1 MIRKGYLDQ
10 CIDSELMRNYLKK
23 TKISSSAIVD
33 LVMYSLIPIEQKRE
47 ELIKLLN
54 DARERND
61 DELVRDC
68 NTGIEYIDTAT
79 HYLEGDGVFSLENN
93 YYEEADYD
101 NYSYFVGNF
110 ARYQDAQ
117 EYIAIE
123 NNNEDLQ
130 YYNLTRWVKNS
141 EGKLEVV
148 CSYIIHGHDILF
160 LDLHNGD
167 FREDYG
173 HFRAENLNLP
183 VPFRAGDILEC
194 DGFPFGPKFRMLILT
209 INDNCDCCCVQG
221 LYLDECGK
229 WNCGAVKHGAVSY
242 DYSPKPS
249 FLYRSKIYTG
259 ELSEEEKVLQ
269 LVSEYLHGDEE
280 KGRDL
285 YDRIVLGSLTSN
297 ELRYIIEKV

>member
-33 LVMYSLIPIEQKRE
+33 LVMYSLIPIGQKRE

-61 DELVRDC
+61 DELVCDC
-68 NTGIEYIDTAT
+68 NTGIEYIYTAM
-79 HYLEGDGVFSLENN
+79 HYLEGDGIFSLENN

-123 NNNEDLQ
+123 NSNEDLQ

-141 EGKLEVV
+141 EGKLEDV

-259 ELSEEEKVLQ
+259 ELSEEENVLQ

-285 YDRIVLGSLTSN
+285 YDRIVFGSLTSN
-297 ELRYIIEKV
+297 ELRYIIENV

>member
-1 MIRKGYLDQ
+1 MYKGYLDQ

-33 LVMYSLIPIEQKRE
+33 LVMYSLIPIGQKRE

-61 DELVRDC
+61 DELVCDC

-79 HYLEGDGVFSLENN
+79 HYLEGDGIFSLENN

-130 YYNLTRWVKNS
+130 Y
-141 EGKLEVV
+141 
-148 CSYIIHGHDILF
+148 
-160 LDLHNGD
+160 
-167 FREDYG
+167 
-173 HFRAENLNLP
+173 
-183 VPFRAGDILEC
+183 
-194 DGFPFGPKFRMLILT
+194 
-209 INDNCDCCCVQG
+209 
-221 LYLDECGK
+221 ECGK